1 MFKVI
6 AIQTLST
13 PIEDYRVR
21 LLTAQE
27 KKFEIELRRARH
39 DSVMKVLHP
48 ETGFWLERGYDF
60 INGKVICNGDILPE
74 KFFSNGVPYVTVS
87 AIVGENGMGKSSLL
101 ELLYRLINNT
111 SYALKAGLDAQK
123 NSLHFVRDIYAR
135 LWFQAD
141 NGILYIEQTDSR
153 IKICNQNEDRP
164 VCVYDYANSQ
174 ENKITSLEAKE
185 MLKGLFY
192 TIVVNYSQYALNTND
207 YLPEWDEPSA
217 KVESAENQCWLSS
230 LFHKNDAYQTPI
242 VLNPFRE
249 NGNININRERDLTQ
263 TRLYHLVLNEASPL
277 SRILRRKDAKAFI
290 FDIDNDLNPIPG
302 KRYYSNKVVTQMMQ
316 MQLLKTRIGDYK
328 SVNDIGRRITAAWGH
343 ALGYEIESR
352 NGNGYWENMDDVRT
366 INYIVY
372 KTLKISRTYVRYQ
385 KYHDCFQNT
394 KQVQAYVAELNRDDS
409 HIMLK
414 IRRCLAFLFFHH
426 YGTGTV
432 VNGNIVGNTQT
443 TAEFNERINKC
454 LRESEE
460 RYSELTKEQYTTYYY
475 GKVLEPHI
483 WMPEE
488 LMPAPSFKTDILL
501 EGDDGDIV
509 RFSSLSSGEKQMI
522 YSISTVLYQLRNI
535 DSVWDTPDQDNI
547 TYKSVC
553 LIFDEI
559 ELYAHPKYQ
568 LMLINLLVESIQSL
582 MLLHIRNV
590 QIILATHSPFV
601 LSDIPSSNILC
612 LKDGKPVTKELEID
626 SFCANVYDIL
636 NNQFFM
642 DRFTGDFANEKLND
656 LITTVN
662 KENKSRDELER
673 LKKEVGRVGDKYI
686 RQLLFTKLTKED
698 D

>member
-1 MFKVI
+1 MFKII
-6 AIQTLST
+6 AIQTLPT
-13 PIEDYRVR
+13 P
-21 LLTAQE
+21 AE
-27 KKFEIELRRARH
+27 KYIMPEGMAKEKRFEIDLRRSRH
-39 DSVMKVLHP
+39 DSVMKVLHNA
-48 ETGFWLERGYDF
+48 TWFWLEKGYAYENEK
-60 INGKVICNGDILPE
+60 IVCKGNILPDD
-74 KFFSNGVPYVTVS
+74 FFSNGVPYITIS

-111 SYALKAGLDAQK
+111 SYALKEGLDVQK
-123 NSLHFVRDIYAR
+123 YTLHFVRDIYAR
-135 LWFQAD
+135 VWFQD
-141 NGILYIEQTDSR
+141 DETIYYIEQFDS
-153 IKICNQNEDRP
+153 KIRFYNQNEDK
-164 VCVYDYANSQ
+164 VVYEYDYVSLQ
-174 ENKITSLEAKE
+174 ENKTTNQEAKGI
-185 MLKGLFY
+185 LKKLFY
-192 TIVVNYSQYALNTND
+192 TIVVNYSQYALNVND
-207 YLPEWDEPSA
+207 YLPEWDSSPS
-217 KVESAENQCWLSS
+217 KTKLTDELCWLTS

-302 KRYYSNKVVTQMMQ
+302 KRYYSKKVVMQ
-316 MQLLKTRIGDYK
+316 MSQMHLLETGRGDYK
-328 SVNDIGRRITAAWGH
+328 SVDNIGRRITAAWGH

-352 NGNGYWENMDDVRT
+352 NNNNYWENMDDVRT

-372 KTLKISRTYVRYQ
+372 KTLKISRTYVRYE
-385 KYHDCFQNT
+385 KYRDCFHNT
-394 KQVQAYVAELNRDDS
+394 KQVQAYVAELNRDTS
-409 HIMLK
+409 HIMQK

-426 YGTGTV
+426 YGTGTLL
-432 VNGNIVGNTQT
+432 NGNVIGNTQSV
-443 TAEFNERINKC
+443 AEFNEKINKC
-454 LRESEE
+454 LDIADARYDELVRE
-460 RYSELTKEQYTTYYY
+460 RYTTYYY
-475 GKVLEPHI
+475 GKDLDPHI
-483 WMPEE
+483 WMPED

-501 EGDDGDIV
+501 EGDDGNIV

-522 YSISTVLYQLRNI
+522 YSISTVLYQLKNI
-535 DSVWDTPDQDNI
+535 DSVWDAHEQTNI

-582 MLLHIRNV
+582 MLMHIRNV

-612 LKDGKPVTKELEID
+612 LKDGKPATKELEID

-642 DRFTGDFANEKLND
+642 DRFTGDFANKKLDDLIEKVNKQNKSIDEIEKLKEE
-656 LITTVN
+656 TT
-662 KENKSRDELER
+662 RI
-673 LKKEVGRVGDKYI
+673 GDKNI
-686 RQLLFTKLTKED
+686 RQLLLLKLEKRD